1 MGSKT
6 RSARLFCYLQLR
18 GVKLRDF
25 LVADF
30 EFTVYTK
37 PTGKPRGFFSE
48 ILEYGWVR
56 LDADSKDLS
65 SQDQNFVKPKFFP
78 KQAKEGREFSM
89 ITEAD
94 LAAGIEYS
102 QMIGFL
108 NKVYDAEQTYFVA
121 WGDAD
126 WYVIKEACARYQ
138 VGHPLRPESYVD
150 LSREYQGFYELNYRP
165 SLKNALAEQEIKLD
179 GLWHTALD
187 DALNTAKL
195 VAHMLN
201 QGWTVMKNYEELK

>member
-1 MGSKT
+1 MKN
-6 RSARLFCYLQLR
+6 
-18 GVKLRDF
+18 F

-48 ILEYGWVR
+48 ILEYGWV
-56 LDADSKDLS
+56 LLNAESKELS
-65 SQDQNFVKPKFFP
+65 AQGQSFVKPKFFP
-78 KQAKEGREFSM
+78 KQAKEGQQFSM

-94 LAAGIEYS
+94 LASGIEYPE
-102 QMIGFL
+102 MVAAL
-108 NKVYDAEQTYFVA
+108 NKVYDAANTYFVA

-126 WYVIKEACARYQ
+126 WHVIKEACVRHH
-138 VGHPLRPESYVD
+138 VDNPLVIDSYVD
-150 LSREYQGFYELNYRP
+150 LSREYQTFYNLNYRP
-165 SLKNALAEQEIKLD
+165 SLKNALEEQQIKLD

-195 VAHMLN
+195 VAHMLDA
-201 QGWTVMKNYEELK
+201 GWQCQENYKFTEERH